1 MSDFEYMNYQSIKY
15 IYIKQFFIGD
25 NITPKE
31 RNKLKI
37 SLNNYYNLTE
47 NKL

>member
-1 MSDFEYMNYQSIKY
+1 MSDFEYMKQSIK
-15 IYIKQFFIGD
+15 YIKQFFIGD

-37 SLNNYYNLTE
+37 SLNNYYNLL

>member
-1 MSDFEYMNYQSIKY
+1 MSDFEYMKQSIKY

-37 SLNNYYNLTE
+37 SLNNYYNLL